1 MAAALRV
8 LVIEDREA
16 DFRLIDRHLRQQR
29 LAAECVRV
37 ASLEELVDV
46 LVRGGVDIVLSDYV
60 VPGLQLKDSLAQIQ
74 ALAPGLPIIL
84 VSGKIGEEAAVE
96 LLKQGV
102 WDVVLK
108 DRLARLVPAILS
120 ARQFGQ
126 DNLLERVKASLQDSS
141 LPPNCLVLELTESL
155 LVEPTAATM
164 KAKAMRL
171 KTVAEGVEQDSQV
184 HVLRD
189 LGVDALQ
196 GHDFGRATPASD
208 VKLMSALDPAA

>member
-29 LAAECVRV
+29 LAPAWGRV
-37 ASLEELVDV
+37 ASLEELVDG

-74 ALAPGLPIIL
+74 
-84 VSGKIGEEAAVE
+84 
-96 LLKQGV
+96 
-102 WDVVLK
+102 

-126 DNLLERVKASLQDSS
+126 DNLLECVKASLQDSS

-164 KAKAMRL
+164 K
-171 KTVAEGVEQDSQV
+171 
-184 HVLRD
+184 
-189 LGVDALQ
+189 
-196 GHDFGRATPASD
+196 
-208 VKLMSALDPAA
+208 